1 MSAAIKHDPDR
12 WVSPK
17 EACRYGRWS
26 KPKLYRLINAG
37 KVIAIKDV
45 NQTWISLDSID
56 AYKAS
61 LPRVGGSSGES
72 E

>member
-1 MSAAIKHDPDR
+1 MSAAVKYDPDR

-17 EACRYGRWS
+17 AACIYGGWS
-26 KPKLYRLINAG
+26 KPKLYRLIHAG

-45 NQTWISLDSID
+45 NQTWVSLDSID

-61 LPRVGGSSGES
+61 LPRV
-72 E
+72 